1 MVRAA
6 VVWNAWH
13 GSPPRG
19 DQGPGLAFTR
29 RPGPLCCCH
38 QHRSKL
44 SQACGRLW
52 SVYAGH
58 VSLTMLVMSVPPF
71 KPTPLRLMY
80 EQVAEHIAARI
91 EAGELTPGTRMP
103 PERDLA
109 TEYGVAYNTMRKAT
123 EILRERGL
131 IITMHGRGTYV
142 AERG

>member
-1 MVRAA
+1 
-6 VVWNAWH
+6 
-13 GSPPRG
+13 
-19 DQGPGLAFTR
+19 
-29 RPGPLCCCH
+29 
-38 QHRSKL
+38 
-44 SQACGRLW
+44 
-52 SVYAGH
+52 
-58 VSLTMLVMSVPPF
+58 MLVMSVPPF

-91 EAGELTPGTRMP
+91 EAGELAPGTRMP

-109 TEYGVAYNTMRKAT
+109 AEYGVAYNTMRKAT